1 MNGGQAENERRK
13 AQNARELLP
22 VSPRLPR
29 PSEEGLAM
37 TTITVVTGASGHIG
51 ANLIR
56 ALLARA
62 VILAL
67 SRDKVG
73 NSSVS
78 DTNGR
83 ISSTIVN

>member
-1 MNGGQAENERRK
+1 M
-13 AQNARELLP
+13 
-22 VSPRLPR
+22 
-29 PSEEGLAM
+29 
-37 TTITVVTGASGHIG
+37 ITVVTGASGHIG

-78 DTNGR
+78 DTNR
-83 ISSTIVN
+83 PISSAIVNQ

>member
-1 MNGGQAENERRK
+1 MAVSALVTNVTERYILRQAQNERRESGEWAEK
-13 AQNARELLP
+13 RE
-22 VSPRLPR
+22 
-29 PSEEGLAM
+29 M
-37 TTITVVTGASGHIG
+37 ITVVTGASGHIG

-73 NSSVS
+73 NYSGS
-78 DTNGR
+78 DTNRR

>member
-1 MNGGQAENERRK
+1 MSGGKAENERRK
-13 AQNARELLP
+13 RE
-22 VSPRLPR
+22 
-29 PSEEGLAM
+29 M
-37 TTITVVTGASGHIG
+37 ITVVTGASGHIG

-73 NSSVS
+73 NCSGGDANRSI
-78 DTNGR
+78 G
-83 ISSTIVN
+83 STVVNQ